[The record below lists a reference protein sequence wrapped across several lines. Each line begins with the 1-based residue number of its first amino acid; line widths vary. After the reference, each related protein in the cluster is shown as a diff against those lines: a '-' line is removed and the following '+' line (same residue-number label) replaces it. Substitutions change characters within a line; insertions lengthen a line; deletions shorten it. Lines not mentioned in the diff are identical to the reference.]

1 MLPVTYRFADIQ
13 IDPLARELRRNGE
26 LVALS
31 PKVFDCLVYL
41 IEHRDRAVGRDELI
55 AAIWGKID
63 VTDTL
68 LGQTLLK
75 ARRTVGDDGS
85 GQHAIRTIPRFGYR
99 WVGEIEVES
108 QAAAHVENAAPITP
122 PAETTAETPIADA
135 PPAPAARPSRWWI
148 AAAAVVLIA
157 LAAGIAHWRNPAG
170 TTTASS
176 AASAATSAA
185 TTRADMLAVLP
196 AGIEADPEWS
206 WLRLGVMDLVATRL
220 HSTGLA
226 TTPSDNVVTLL
237 REHGAVPPSGDD
249 VRAAT
254 GARNIVQPHV
264 THHGKGWRVRLDL
277 ESTDT
282 AARSVQADGTDPIET
297 ARTATDRLLAMLG
310 KAPPGAG
317 KSDALS
323 STALQQRIEA
333 AILGD
338 DFTEARRLIDTAPS
352 DWRDTPLVHLYLA
365 QIDWRIGRL
374 DDARAQLEPL
384 LPTLDAKTV
393 PDLRAQALYTLAA
406 IAIRQDRSSD
416 ALPLLEEAAVLAAR
430 NDDSDMLG
438 QAHTAIAAADVNL
451 GRFDDAAAGFAR
463 ARVAYAGNPLA
474 LARVDANEGVLDNAR
489 GHPAEALPILERAAE
504 RFHRY
509 GMFNDLALTV
519 GAEIRA
525 RLFLLDNAAALAA
538 ADALWSQQTHIS
550 NPRSRQSFTL
560 RRAQA
565 LAANGKLGEA
575 DALLDALSHEI
586 GTTART
592 GLPGDI
598 ASERARLALAKGDAN
613 AAVEAARAAIAALPT
628 IDEAPERARAWLTLV
643 RALTER
649 GDGAADE
656 LARFADWAQTRAE
669 VPVVPLL
676 ATEAA
681 AELAWADRKRDEA
694 YRLFDDAIA
703 RAEHWTVPQ
712 DLAIVATGY
721 GARLIAAGEVERAA
735 AVIGRVGRWA
745 DQDFDC
751 ALLHAR
757 LYRALGQTDAWR
769 SALERARALAG
780 ERSLPKDVAE
790 SPADAHGAKAA
801 FEHTAQAM
809 SSTAHPAI
817 MLRE

>member
-1 MLPVTYRFADIQ
+1 MLPVIYRFADIR

-26 LVALS
+26 LAALS

-108 QAAAHVENAAPITP
+108 QPAPHVENAAAITP
-122 PAETTAETPIADA
+122 PAETSAETPVAEALSA
-135 PPAPAARPSRWWI
+135 PGTRPLRGWI
-148 AAAAVVLIA
+148 VAAAAVLIA
-157 LAAGIAHWRNPAG
+157 LAVGIAHWRSPPGTPA
-170 TTTASS
+170 TSS
-176 AASAATSAA
+176 NASAAAA
-185 TTRADMLAVLP
+185 RTDQLAVLP

-264 THHGKGWRVRLDL
+264 MHHGKGWRVRLDL
-277 ESTDT
+277 ESTDA
-282 AARSVQADGTDPIET
+282 AARSVQADGDDPIET

-310 KAPPGAG
+310 KAPPAAS
-317 KSDALS
+317 KADALS

-352 DWRDTPLVHLYLA
+352 DWRDTPVVHLYLA

-384 LPTLDAKTV
+384 LPTLDAKTL

-406 IAIRQDRSSD
+406 IAIRQDRSTD
-416 ALPLLEEAAVLAAR
+416 ALPLLEEAATLAAR

-489 GHPAEALPILERAAE
+489 GHPAEALPVLERAAE
-504 RFHRY
+504 RFRRY
-509 GMFNDLALTV
+509 GLFNDLALTV

-538 ADALWSQQTHIS
+538 ADALWAQRTHIS

-575 DALLDALSHEI
+575 DTLLDALSHEI
-586 GTTART
+586 GATAGT

-598 ASERARLALAKGDAN
+598 ASERARLALAKGDTN

-628 IDEAPERARAWLTLV
+628 VDEAPERARAWLTLV
-643 RALTER
+643 RSLSER

-656 LARFADWAQTRAE
+656 LARFTDWARTRAE
-669 VPVVPLL
+669 IPVATLL

-681 AELAWADRKRDEA
+681 AEHAWAQRKHDEA

-703 RAEHWTVPQ
+703 RAERWMVPQ

-721 GARLIAAGEVERAA
+721 GTRLIAAGEVERAA

-751 ALLHAR
+751 ALLQAR

-780 ERSLPKDVAE
+780 ERGLPKDVAK
-790 SPADAHGAKAA
+790 SPADAHGTQAA
-801 FEHTAQAM
+801 FEHTAQAT
-809 SSTAHPAI
+809 SSNAHPAI
-817 MLRE
+817 MIRE